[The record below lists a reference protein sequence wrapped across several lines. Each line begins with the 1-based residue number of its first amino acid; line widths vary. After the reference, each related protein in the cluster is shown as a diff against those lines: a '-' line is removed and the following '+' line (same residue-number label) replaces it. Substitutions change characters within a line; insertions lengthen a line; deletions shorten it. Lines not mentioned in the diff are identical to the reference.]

1 MSENTLSSHEII
13 KIKESE
19 LVSKL
24 KVMSIDE
31 LELHAQNI
39 MKDMGSSDYSQIM
52 ASVMKS
58 LKEDQSEGY
67 SRFETVQKKLQDSL
81 PNKAYMSDIYARL
94 AAIVMTIISRKF
106 QDLL

>member
-1 MSENTLSSHEII
+1 MSDNSLSPHEII
-13 KIKESE
+13 RIKESE
-19 LVSKL
+19 LVAKL

-31 LELHAQNI
+31 LEQHAQDI
-39 MKDMGSSDYSQIM
+39 MKDMGADNYSQIM
-52 ASVMKS
+52 AGVMKC

-67 SRFETVQKKLQDSL
+67 TRFETVQKKLQDSL

>member
-1 MSENTLSSHEII
+1 MTKDSLNDHDII
-13 KIKESE
+13 RIKEAE
-19 LVSKL
+19 LVTRL
-24 KVMSIDE
+24 KTMSIDE
-31 LELHAQNI
+31 LEQHAQKI
-39 MKDMGSSDYSQIM
+39 MEDMGSSNYSSIM
-52 ASVMKS
+52 ADVMKC

-67 SRFETVQKKLQDSL
+67 SRFEMVQKKLQDSL

>member
-1 MSENTLSSHEII
+1 MTNIISAHEII

-24 KVMSIDE
+24 KAMSIDE
-31 LELHAQNI
+31 LEEHAQTI
-39 MKDMGSSDYSQIM
+39 MKDMGSDKYSQIK
-52 ASVMKS
+52 ASVMKW

>member
-1 MSENTLSSHEII
+1 MTQNTLSAHEII
-13 KIKESE
+13 RIKESE

-24 KVMSIDE
+24 KEMTIDE
-31 LELHAQNI
+31 LEQHAQTI
-39 MKDMGSSDYSQIM
+39 MEDMGSNNYSGIM
-52 ASVMKS
+52 TDVMKC
-58 LKEDQSEGY
+58 LKEDQSKGY
-67 SRFETVQKKLQDSL
+67 SRFEMVQKKLQDSL

>member
-1 MSENTLSSHEII
+1 MTQNTLSAHEII
-13 KIKESE
+13 RIKESE

-24 KVMSIDE
+24 KEMTIDE
-31 LELHAQNI
+31 LEQHAQTI
-39 MKDMGSSDYSQIM
+39 MEDMGSSNYSGIM
-52 ASVMKS
+52 ADVMKC
-58 LKEDQSEGY
+58 LKEDQSKGY
-67 SRFETVQKKLQDSL
+67 SRFEMVQKKLQDSL

>member
-1 MSENTLSSHEII
+1 MTKDSLSAHDII
-13 KIKESE
+13 RIKEAE

-24 KVMSIDE
+24 KTMSIDE
-31 LELHAQNI
+31 LEQHAQTI
-39 MKDMGSSDYSQIM
+39 MKDMGSNNYSSIM
-52 ASVMKS
+52 TDIMKC

-106 QDLL
+106 KDLL

>member
-1 MSENTLSSHEII
+1 MSANTVSSHDII
-13 KIKESE
+13 RIKESE
-19 LVSKL
+19 LVAKL

-31 LELHAQNI
+31 LEQHAQDI
-39 MKDMGSSDYSQIM
+39 MKDMGSNNYSQIM

-58 LKEDQSEGY
+58 LKEDQNDGY

-94 AAIVMTIISRKF
+94 AAIVMTIISRK
-106 QDLL
+106 LY